1 MIEDISFDISN
12 YFTIDRSAMC
22 FIQYVRWYLALS
34 LLFVYPYTASGRR
47 YYRFFF
53 LWSLLYRPLS
63 PSILSDLKKSVYI
76 ETGEEKE
83 RSQTQWLSPKDRKLT
98 WIYPEHD
105 LGKRT
110 SFLPF
115 FFMCVK
121 EILFDSIDWERVL
134 DRDTKKKPISVV
146 GSRPFSIAFPWGW
159 HFAQIFEFPKYL
171 VFNSYLRHGD

>member
-1 MIEDISFDISN
+1 MFHPVCPLVPSTLVIIRVPIH
-12 YFTIDRSAMC
+12 C
-22 FIQYVRWYLALS
+22 FWV
-34 LLFVYPYTASGRR
+34 R

-53 LWSLLYRPLS
+53 LWSLLYWPLS

-115 FFMCVK
+115 FFYVCKRNSVRFHRLRTCFGSWY
-121 EILFDSIDWERVL
+121 E
-134 DRDTKKKPISVV
+134 KKQPISIV
-146 GSRPFSIAFPWGW
+146 GSRPFSIAFPMGLTLCSNIWVSEILS
-159 HFAQIFEFPKYL
+159 F
-171 VFNSYLRHGD
+171 